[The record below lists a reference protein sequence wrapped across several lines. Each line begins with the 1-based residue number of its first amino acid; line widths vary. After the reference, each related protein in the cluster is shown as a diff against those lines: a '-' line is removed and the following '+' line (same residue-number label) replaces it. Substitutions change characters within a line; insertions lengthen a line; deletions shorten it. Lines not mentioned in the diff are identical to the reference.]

1 MILLAVN
8 NNLERD
14 LEFETDSD
22 TETSSTMA
30 NGTRRLNLDGIAD
43 VLLALDK
50 IEQNEEL
57 AYEQLLA
64 LEANL
69 FLGGLNLYDQHRDM
83 RLDIDNMS
91 YEELLALEEKM
102 STVST
107 TLSKEELSKSIRK
120 KYISVC
126 AIRRWKNEA

>member
-1 MILLAVN
+1 MHN
-8 NNLERD
+8 
-14 LEFETDSD
+14 

-30 NGTRRLNLDGIAD
+30 NGRRRFTLDGIAD
-43 VLLALDK
+43 VLPALDR
-50 IEQNEEL
+50 IEQNKEL
-57 AYEQLLA
+57 TYEQLLA

-102 STVST
+102 GTVST
-107 TLSKEELSKSIRK
+107 SLSKEELSKCIK

-126 AIRRWKNEA
+126 AIRRWKNDA